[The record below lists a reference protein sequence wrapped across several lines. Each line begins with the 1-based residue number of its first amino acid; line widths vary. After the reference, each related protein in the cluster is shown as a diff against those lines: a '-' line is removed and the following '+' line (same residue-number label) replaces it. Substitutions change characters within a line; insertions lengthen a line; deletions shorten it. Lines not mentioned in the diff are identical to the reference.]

1 MSPLESFLHSP
12 TRLAGMGHLEIAPCC
27 CLPSNYQEILQDL
40 RTKILT
46 RTGIHF
52 KIIVFVQ
59 AMTSN
64 SFKTVWEKYL
74 NNSE

>member
-12 TRLAGMGHLEIAPCC
+12 TRLAGMGHLEIDPCC

-46 RTGIHF
+46 RTGILF